1 MKCRIGL
8 IIFARNSSRRFP
20 RKAMMKINN
29 RELLGHVID
38 RAKMIG
44 EEYPLVLATSTHSSD
59 DEIER
64 FAKEEEI
71 KIFRGD
77 LNNVLQ
83 RAIDCCR
90 ENDFTDF
97 ARICGDRPLFC
108 PEIVKKIIEFHKNNN
123 FQLTTNI
130 KKRTYP
136 SGFSCEVVNLS
147 ILKSIR
153 NKITN
158 KEDYEHITKFFYDNP
173 SYCKVYNF
181 ESPIKGIAH
190 FECTV
195 DYPED
200 IIKISKIMGKNN
212 HSSANLNFNEIVEN
226 LKKYYSS

>member
-1 MKCRIGL
+1 M
-8 IIFARNSSRRFP
+8 
-20 RKAMMKINN
+20 
-29 RELLGHVID
+29 
-38 RAKMIG
+38 
-44 EEYPLVLATSTHSSD
+44 
-59 DEIER
+59 
-64 FAKEEEI
+64 
-71 KIFRGD
+71 
-77 LNNVLQ
+77 
-83 RAIDCCR
+83 
-90 ENDFTDF
+90 
-97 ARICGDRPLFC
+97 FC

-136 SGFSCEVVNLS
+136 SGFSSEVVDLS
-147 ILKSIR
+147 ILKSIT

-173 SYCKVYNF
+173 GYCKVYNF

-212 HSSANLNFNEIVEN
+212 HSSANLTFNEIVKN